1 MIPGDDILW
10 QRVVVELPHA
20 IERACALVLRPPA
33 DVIASLRTRFELG
46 QQLYKSDFLEWE
58 RERFESEQ
66 SCELADFILYL
77 AMERV
82 VHPLEG
88 A

>member
-1 MIPGDDILW
+1 MSDDDILW
-10 QRVVVELPHA
+10 QRVVAEIPHA
-20 IERACALVLRPPA
+20 VQRARALVLRPPS
-33 DVIASLRTRFELG
+33 DVIGSLRTRFELG
-46 QQLYKSDFLEWE
+46 HKLYKGDFLSWE

-66 SCELADFILYL
+66 ACELADFILYL

-88 A
+88 E

>member
-1 MIPGDDILW
+1 MTNDAVWNSVIA
-10 QRVVVELPHA
+10 ELPA
-20 IERACALVLRPPA
+20 AMQRARALVLRPPG

-46 QQLYKSDFLEWE
+46 QKLYKSDFLTWDK
-58 RERFESEQ
+58 ERFESEA

-88 A
+88 GS

>member
-1 MIPGDDILW
+1 MSDDTW
-10 QRVVVELPHA
+10 QRVVAEIPEA
-20 IERACALVLRPPA
+20 IRRARALVERPPA
-33 DVIASLRTRFELG
+33 DVIESLRTRFELG
-46 QQLYKSDFLEWE
+46 QKLYKGDFLSWE

-66 SCELADFILYL
+66 VCELADFILYL

-82 VHPLEG
+82 VHPPEG